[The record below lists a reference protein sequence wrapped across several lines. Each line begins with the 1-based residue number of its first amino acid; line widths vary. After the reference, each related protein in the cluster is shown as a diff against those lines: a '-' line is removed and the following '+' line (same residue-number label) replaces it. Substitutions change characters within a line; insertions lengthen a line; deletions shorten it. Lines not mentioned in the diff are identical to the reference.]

1 MVGAI
6 VSYSLEDGVK
16 IFLPP
21 NLGLFQSEYV
31 RLKTIYYILFPIW
44 PILFNELTER
54 FFYYLICVMPPDY
67 KTKIVSTSE
76 ELQNILELRV
86 EVFVLE
92 QSVSAIEEIDE
103 LDTLKAIKSG
113 RVIHVMVSEGQLAVG
128 TARLILE
135 GSKPG
140 SKKISE
146 LPHIERVA
154 VKKTTR
160 RKGIGEILML
170 RLHHLARA
178 MGFRGIT
185 LSAQMQAAPFYTQ
198 LGYSARG
205 SVYDDVGIP
214 HQDMELFFD

>member
-67 KTKIVSTSE
+67 NTKIVSTSE
-76 ELQNILELRV
+76 ELQNSIELRV

-205 SVYDDVGIP
+205 AVYDDVGIP

>member
-128 TARLILE
+128 TAR
-135 GSKPG
+135 
-140 SKKISE
+140 
-146 LPHIERVA
+146 
-154 VKKTTR
+154 
-160 RKGIGEILML
+160 
-170 RLHHLARA
+170 
-178 MGFRGIT
+178 
-185 LSAQMQAAPFYTQ
+185 
-198 LGYSARG
+198 
-205 SVYDDVGIP
+205 
-214 HQDMELFFD
+214 